1 MKKYMLPVI
10 LCCFF
15 LSCKNTWDD
24 DDKQTFYQSCI
35 DAAKSD
41 GNSEA
46 KAKPYCDCLMEKMM
60 KRYPN
65 ESDAL
70 EHMDTVITDPEM
82 QKCKDLLK

>member
-1 MKKYMLPVI
+1 MKRYMLAALLFLP
-10 LCCFF
+10 L

-24 DDKQTFYQSCI
+24 DDKNMFYQSCI
-35 DAAKSD
+35 DAAKGD

-60 KRYPN
+60 EKYPN

-70 EHMDTVITDPEM
+70 DHMDSVITDPAM
-82 QKCKDLLK
+82 QQCKDLLK